1 MQESFKPEPPEAARA
16 RMNRLE
22 RCLFPRSPRII
33 FLIIACLSIAFAFLL
48 TGRQIYLANWGLIDD
63 HEVFYFLGP
72 DLHLPFSD
80 IWSTLLAKTEVG
92 SLQGRF
98 RPSYYFIRL
107 IETSLWG
114 SNVHLWYLSHS
125 IGFAIFLSS
134 LWWTMHRFLG
144 GWLSGVLTACIALLP
159 LWADVWSRLGPAEI
173 YGAAC
178 VGVTAFAA
186 DFTLFSDRPRTRNA
200 SAILLTLATI
210 VLIGLKETFIPLA
223 AGSAA
228 ILIWA
233 GIRKRL
239 SPLLIGV
246 LALVMLACLGGLI
259 FVVSRQVLAAGTDL
273 YANPV
278 GPRRTIGFGIIGLFD
293 AILRTLW
300 LWILPI
306 AFLQILGVVEPK
318 PLARRIADS
327 RVALGAYAFLVLSY
341 AAQCALYRSDFPHH
355 SRYDFPAMLLVPLT
369 CCIIACDISCKI
381 RPLFSERTINH
392 AQLVAAGFLLCALI
406 IIHVGQ
412 PPALASAVQTNIETT
427 NLFNN
432 ELQRAVIAAKASPDA
447 PIILEACDPQAYEA
461 VYSLAYYMPA
471 LGTRNR
477 IAVRLHPDRKSEGKL
492 DENLWQTLS
501 RLEQKGSSIFTA
513 MPEILAG
520 NLQGCISI
528 GLNGAP
534 DAGCS
539 GFRVNTRLSK
549 RPGSRG
555 DPGGEDA
562 TARSEVGQDR

>member
-1 MQESFKPEPPEAARA
+1 
-16 RMNRLE
+16 MNRLE

-72 DLHLPFSD
+72 DLRLPFSD
-80 IWSTLLAKTEVG
+80 IWSTLVAKTEVG

-98 RPSYYFIRL
+98 RPSYYFIKL

-114 SNVHLWYLSHS
+114 TNVHLWYLGHT

-134 LWWTMHRFLG
+134 IWWTMHRFVG

-159 LWADVWSRLGPAEI
+159 LWADVWSRLGPSEI

-178 VGVTAFAA
+178 VGTMVFAA
-186 DFTLFSDRPRTRNA
+186 DFILFSGRPRTRNA
-200 SAILLTLATI
+200 CAILLALATI
-210 VLIGLKETFIPLA
+210 ALIGLKETFIPLA
-223 AGSAA
+223 GGTAA

-233 GIRKRL
+233 GIRKKL
-239 SPLLIGV
+239 SPLLIGI

-273 YANPV
+273 YANSV
-278 GPRRTIGFGIIGLFD
+278 GPWRTIGFGIIGLFD

-306 AFLQILGVVEPK
+306 AFFQVLGMVEPK
-318 PLARRIADS
+318 PLARWIADS
-327 RVALGAYAFLVLSY
+327 QVTLSAYAFLVLSY
-341 AAQCALYRSDFPHH
+341 AAQCALYRFDFPHH

-369 CCIIACDISCKI
+369 CCIIACDISCKV
-381 RPLFSERTINH
+381 RPFFSERTINH
-392 AQLVAAGFLLCALI
+392 AQLVAAGFLLFTLI
-406 IIHVGQ
+406 IIQVGQ
-412 PPALASAVQTNIETT
+412 PPLLASAVRTNIETT

-447 PIILEACDPQAYEA
+447 PIILEAYDTHAYEA

-477 IAVRLHPDRKSEGKL
+477 IAVRLHPGQKSEGKL
-492 DENLWQTLS
+492 DESLWQRLS
-501 RLEQKGSSIFTA
+501 RLEQKGNSTFTA
-513 MPEILAG
+513 LPGILAG
-520 NLQGCISI
+520 NLKDCISI

-539 GFRVNTRLSK
+539 GFRVNTR
-549 RPGSRG
+549 
-555 DPGGEDA
+555 
-562 TARSEVGQDR
+562 